1 MPMPRRQFLTQSTS
15 LATALSASLMAAP
28 RAMAAPAAPTAAQKL
43 TITTPMAPPEWAL
56 LQRAVLAAHTDACE
70 AFFRRYYDANGFLL
84 ARERWGGDDGPDD
97 AIENVND
104 WPQLYALGADE
115 RIRTLYEHAY
125 EGHVRQYT
133 LAKTTQVPFAREGM
147 YFREFPVMMD
157 WQHNGEGLT
166 VFNNMGLGNPYSQAY
181 RNRVR
186 RFAGFYTGED
196 PSAPNYDKQHK
207 IIKSMFNGSRGPLM
221 RKATALDWAGDPVE
235 LAGVDQNALLHG
247 EHDYDQ
253 MLAHFKDYTDTTG
266 DTPLNLEST
275 GLAFNAYMLAG
286 EEKYRAWMLE
296 YVDAWVERARANN
309 DIIPTNI
316 GYDGKIGG
324 EAGGKWYGGV
334 YGWAFSPVVPQTGQR
349 QDRNRIGFT
358 LSAFM
363 NAYVIS
369 GGNDKYLD
377 VWRKMTDRINA
388 QAKTVN
394 GKLSAPRMYGDNG
407 WYSFQPGK
415 WLLGAQ
421 DIYYLTMKPADRARM
436 PDHPW
441 ISYLEGKNPTYPV
454 QALRL
459 ALERIRNAHAALLS
473 DQSTP
478 DTRFADTVMD
488 QNPANIA
495 ALVELMQGGIY
506 VGRPGWSRYSPNVG
520 GAFQFVR
527 LRYFD
532 PLNRRPGLPEGVSA
546 LVEGITADE
555 TVVTL
560 VNTNQSANRTVTL
573 QGGAYGEHQILSVT
587 LDGKAVPVNGRVV
600 EVQLAPGAGAKLVLK
615 MQRFANAP
623 RLDFPWAAPIMDS
636 TEGLRTMTAEERDAM
651 L

>member
-1 MPMPRRQFLTQSTS
+1 MQMQRRHFLTQSS
-15 LATALSASLMAAP
+15 ALATVMAAGV
-28 RAMAAPAAPTAAQKL
+28 MAQPALAAQAPSL
-43 TITTPMAPPEWAL
+43 DIATPMAPPEWAL
-56 LQRAVLAAHTDACE
+56 LQRAVLDAHTDACS
-70 AFFRRYYDANGFLL
+70 AFYHRYFDSNGFLL

-115 RIRTLYEHAY
+115 SIRTLYEHIY

-133 LAKTTQVPFAREGM
+133 LAKTTEVPLAREGM

-166 VFNNMGLGNPYSQAY
+166 VFNNMGLGNPYGQRY
-181 RNRVR
+181 RDRVR

-196 PSAPNYDKQHK
+196 PAAPNYDKAHK
-207 IIKSMFNGSRGPLM
+207 IIRSMFNGSRGPLM

-247 EHDYDQ
+247 EHDYSQ

-275 GLAFNAYMLAG
+275 GLAFNAFMLSG

-296 YVDAWVERARANN
+296 YTDAWVERARANN

-334 YGWAFSPVVPQTGQR
+334 YGWAFSPVVPQTGLR

-363 NAYVIS
+363 NAYTIS
-369 GGNDKYLD
+369 GGNEKYLD

-388 QAKTVN
+388 QAKVVD
-394 GKLSAPRMYGDNG
+394 GKLSAPRMYGDEG

-421 DIYYLTMKPADRARM
+421 DVYYLSMKPADRARM

-441 ISYLEGKNPTYPV
+441 INYLEGKNPAYPV
-454 QALRL
+454 TALRL
-459 ALERIRNAHAALLS
+459 ALEKIRNAHAALLA
-473 DQSTP
+473 DKSTP

-488 QNPANIA
+488 QNPANVA
-495 ALVELMQGGIY
+495 ALIELMQGGIY

-532 PLNRRPGLPEGVSA
+532 PIARRPGLPQGVGA

-560 VNTNQSANRTVTL
+560 VNTNQTEGRSVTL
-573 QGGAYGEHQILSVT
+573 QGGAYGEHQIVSLT
-587 LDGKAVPVNGRVV
+587 LGGKAQAVNGRHVTLR
-600 EVQLAPGAGAKLVLK
+600 LAPGAGAKLVLK
-615 MQRFANAP
+615 MQRYANAP
-623 RLDFPWAAPIMDS
+623 RLDFPWAAPLVDG
-636 TEGLRTMTAEERDAM
+636 TEGLREMSAEEREAT